1 MAKNPDRAIEINTLV
16 GGIIMQIWGFPCH
29 IPSSGEK
36 KKIFFLATIKKRV
49 NEWKEKAA
57 WTVTYPYKITKKKL
71 SWNKRTAGPFTASNP
86 IAKNPIPHRGFSL
99 KSYNRDI

>member
-1 MAKNPDRAIEINTLV
+1 MK
-16 GGIIMQIWGFPCH
+16 
-29 IPSSGEK
+29 EK
-36 KKIFFLATIKKRV
+36 KAG
-49 NEWKEKAA
+49 

-71 SWNKRTAGPFTASNP
+71 SWNKQTAGPFTASNP